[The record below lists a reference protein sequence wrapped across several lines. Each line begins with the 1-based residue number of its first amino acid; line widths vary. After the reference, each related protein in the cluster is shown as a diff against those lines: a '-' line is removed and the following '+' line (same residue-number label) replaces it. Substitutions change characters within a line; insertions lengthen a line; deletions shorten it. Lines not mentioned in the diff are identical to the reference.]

1 MRTSL
6 TRKRKTRK
14 KRTSGNRFVRCLILV
29 LLAASSFAAGSPA
42 DKQKKAPPATALIT
56 GTVFR
61 ESGLSLPGAELVLE
75 PVPASGKSSKAKK
88 MKAVADSRG
97 EFALRVPA
105 VAMEYKLLVSAA
117 GYETWDKQVSVQS
130 EDRIDLTVV
139 LKPRQK

>member
-1 MRTSL
+1 MK
-6 TRKRKTRK
+6 TRKKRK
-14 KRTSGNRFVRCLILV
+14 KRTSGSLLVRCLILV
-29 LLAASSFAAGSPA
+29 VLAVSSFAAGAPA
-42 DKQKKAPPATALIT
+42 EKQKRAPLATALIA

-61 ESGLSLPGAELVLE
+61 ESGLSLAGAELVLE
-75 PVPASGKSSKAKK
+75 PLPAPGKSSKMKK

-105 VAMEYKLLVSAA
+105 VAMDYKLFVNAA
-117 GYETWDKQVSVQS
+117 GYETWDKQISVQS